1 MVYSALFGLVANIA
15 FAQTVH
21 IVGDNMGWRI
31 PTSTSVSYSNWASGK
46 TFMVG
51 DILGTWIHQTYI
63 VVSVLFQVYQC
74 EIYTD
79 CFYLPTVFNFMT
91 NEHDVVQVP
100 KASYDDCSDDNAIG
114 NVITTGPANI
124 TLDTAGERY
133 YICSIGRHC
142 GAGQK
147 LSITVVLSS
156 TGGPTPP
163 VTTPTTPSPAT
174 PQPDACAPTPDAETP
189 RAGGAAPPTGQ
200 SERIPPTPPN
210 SASVS
215 LTSSFLLVIAVA
227 ALAFIF

>member
-1 MVYSALFGLVANIA
+1 MDRVSFIMIYSAFIGLVVNIA
-15 FAQTVH
+15 AAQNIH
-21 IVGDNMGWRI
+21 IVGDNMGWGI

-51 DILGTWIHQTYI
+51 DIL
-63 VVSVLFQVYQC
+63 
-74 EIYTD
+74 
-79 CFYLPTVFNFMT
+79 VFNFMT

-100 KASYDDCSDDNAIG
+100 KASYDDCTEDNAIG

-133 YICSIGRHC
+133 YICSIGGHC

-147 LSITVVLSS
+147 LSIIVVSSS

-163 VTTPTTPSPAT
+163 MTTPSPATPTTPSPATPTTPSPTTPTTPSPAT
-174 PQPDACAPTPDAETP
+174 PQPDACAPTPDAESP
-189 RAGGAAPPTGQ
+189 RAGGPTPRTGF
-200 SERIPPTPPN
+200 IPPPPPPPPN

-215 LTSSFLLVIAVA
+215 LTSSFLLGIASVA
-227 ALAFIF
+227 LVFIF

>member
-1 MVYSALFGLVANIA
+1 MERVSIFMIYCALFGLVVVNFAA
-15 FAQTVH
+15 AQTVH
-21 IVGDNMGWRI
+21 TVGDNMGWRI
-31 PTSTSVSYSNWASGK
+31 PTSASVSYSNWASGK

-51 DILGTWIHQTYI
+51 DIL
-63 VVSVLFQVYQC
+63 
-74 EIYTD
+74 
-79 CFYLPTVFNFMT
+79 VFNFMT

-114 NVITTGPANI
+114 NIITTGPANI
-124 TLDTAGERY
+124 TLDMAGERY

-142 GAGQK
+142 EAGQK
-147 LSITVVLSS
+147 LNITVVSSS

-163 VTTPTTPSPAT
+163 VTTPPPATPTT

-189 RAGGAAPPTGQ
+189 RPGGAPPPTRQ
-200 SERIPPTPPN
+200 SGRIPPPPRPN

-215 LTSSFLLVIAVA
+215 LTTSFFFVIASA